1 MNSVELPKMD
11 KLVKVSIYLLELA
24 SRLCPYIKDKDVT
37 CIVFLMEKCVSYPE
51 GVTQV
56 DMDL

>member
-1 MNSVELPKMD
+1 MNSVELPKME
-11 KLVKVSIYLLELA
+11 KLVKVSIYLHELA
-24 SRLCPYIKDKDVT
+24 SRLCPYIKDKVMT

-56 DMDL
+56 GMDL